1 MSAAASRQRGI
12 ENHLRIDID
21 LTDPAR
27 CPAFRSALGIVPKNR
42 KHKSVYIDPE
52 IERVLS
58 EHVPPGQQSDVIN
71 MGVNLILIMHGW
83 I

>member
-1 MSAAASRQRGI
+1 MSAAAPQRGI

-21 LTDPAR
+21 LTDPKR

-42 KHKSVYIDPE
+42 KQKLVRLDPE
-52 IERVLS
+52 MERILS
-58 EHVPPGQQSDVIN
+58 ENVAPGQQSDIVN
-71 MGVNLILIMHGW
+71 QGVNLIAIMHGW